1 MWTLDFWR
9 SSAERALRTLAQ
21 VLLSMIVVGETGF
34 LEVDWMQAFSVAG
47 LAAVASVLMSIVATG
62 VGDKGTASLVREGRW
77 CASSR
82 SGCAT
87 SCAATK

>member
-1 MWTLDFWR
+1 VFTLDFWR

-34 LEVDWMQAFSVAG
+34 LDVDWIQAASVAG

-62 VGDKGTASLVREGRW
+62 VGDKGTASLVREDR
-77 CASSR
+77 
-82 SGCAT
+82 
-87 SCAATK
+87 

>member
-34 LEVDWMQAFSVAG
+34 LDVDWIQAASVAG

-62 VGDKGTASLVREGRW
+62 VGDKGTSSLVREER
-77 CASSR
+77 
-82 SGCAT
+82 
-87 SCAATK
+87 